1 MSGDTLQDV
10 SVNISDVTQRRIKV
24 RPTLLQDVYYYYTT
38 TTTTTPLPLAA

>member
-24 RPTLLQDVYYYYTT
+24 RPTLLQDVYYYYYYYYYSRSR
-38 TTTTTPLPLAA
+38 